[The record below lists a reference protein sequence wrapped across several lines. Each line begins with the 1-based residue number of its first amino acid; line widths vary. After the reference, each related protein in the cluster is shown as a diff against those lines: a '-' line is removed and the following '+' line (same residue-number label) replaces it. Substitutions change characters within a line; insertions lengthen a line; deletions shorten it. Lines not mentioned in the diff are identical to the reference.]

1 VGRRRASEM
10 TWANQQPAE
19 NRFGPEGPH
28 QIPYNPIMSQGA
40 AESGQPPL
48 GAPLSGHIP
57 RLPPTVRVGKRH
69 LSAEENGTAVD
80 VFTMSLGEQTIPLL
94 PFRNWG
100 QLDVY
105 KWSVQGKLPGTPAGL
120 EVTIDHVKIAG
131 ETVMVGDADG
141 CAKLEK
147 LFSDWLLLEKT
158 NLENIHKKRQAKPI
172 SAAADAASVLAPQG
186 MRYGVEMDKRGQVHI
201 KCLRGGETLSA
212 VGLTMQGFN
221 GLFTQGLM
229 REPRKLEIGAL
240 HDWVELDGELC
251 SFEHGNNE
259 AAKLEKLLNEKYLP
273 SNRLGHGTDVLIFAN
288 AASPTGFDI
297 QFPVTV
303 GGVTENRRRTF
314 NDAVLE
320 LLLEPAR
327 CGVIQ
332 PGLIIKICPPN
343 LIFKRKT
350 ADGGE
355 AYLDKGAEDI
365 VTVASDDGKQR
376 IIDLSQPVNY
386 ARLGVIELTAIFNHP
401 AVNRHSKPGME
412 PAPPTLPLIQP
423 AVPQIP
429 AREPVLKANPA
440 SATVPVPPP
449 APLVAK
455 PPAFLET
462 ALASPSIAPKP
473 QAYRLQQTEPPTDT
487 KPIPSPNTWLA
498 SILAQPPIR
507 FDWLSS
513 LLYAK
518 TAERFG
524 NSRAGS
530 IGPGSGWAVALGEVS
545 DVADPA
551 FKGIFLTQKGGFGF
565 LGRDAML
572 RFHRGVVFLGSR
584 ASVLEGIDVNLI
596 ALGLFE
602 QGDLAFVVSDGF
614 TSKFDVPQQVV
625 GRELPRL
632 SNAGATVLSKRE
644 VLVSARALEL
654 VWTVPADQPTPLEPE
669 ALESIRPAAED

>member
-1 VGRRRASEM
+1 LA
-10 TWANQQPAE
+10 
-19 NRFGPEGPH
+19 
-28 QIPYNPIMSQGA
+28 
-40 AESGQPPL
+40 
-48 GAPLSGHIP
+48 
-57 RLPPTVRVGKRH
+57 
-69 LSAEENGTAVD
+69 AEENGTAVD
-80 VFTMSLGEQTIPLL
+80 VFTMSLAEQTIPLL

-120 EVTIDHVKIAG
+120 EVAIDHVRIAG
-131 ETVMVGDADG
+131 ETVLVGDANG
-141 CAKLEK
+141 CAKLERV
-147 LFSDWLLLEKT
+147 FNDWLLLEKA
-158 NLENIHKKRQAKPI
+158 NLESIHKKRVAKPTPATAGAV
-172 SAAADAASVLAPQG
+172 SAAAPQA
-186 MRYGVEMDKRGQVHI
+186 MRYGVEVDKRGQVHI
-201 KCLRGGETLSA
+201 KCLRGGEMLSA

-221 GLFTQGLM
+221 GLFSQGLM
-229 REPRKLEIGAL
+229 RKPRVLEIGAL

-273 SNRLGHGTDVLIFAN
+273 SNRLGLGKDVLIFAN

-314 NDAVLE
+314 NDAALE
-320 LLLEPAR
+320 LLLEPTR

-350 ADGGE
+350 PEGGE
-355 AYLDKGAEDI
+355 AYLEKSAEDT
-365 VTVASDDGKQR
+365 VTVASDDSKPR

-386 ARLGVIELTAIFNHP
+386 ARLGVVELTAIFNHP
-401 AVNRHSKPGME
+401 AVNRHSKPGTD
-412 PAPPTLPLIQP
+412 PAPPTSPETQP
-423 AVPQIP
+423 AAPPIVTSQ
-429 AREPVLKANPA
+429 PVSNTNPA
-440 SATVPVPPP
+440 SVPLPVPPP
-449 APLVAK
+449 APRAAK
-455 PPAFLET
+455 PPEQVRQAV
-462 ALASPSIAPKP
+462 LASPSVAPKP
-473 QAYRLQQTEPPTDT
+473 QPDRVQQTEPPTGI

-498 SILAQPPIR
+498 SLLAQPPIR

-518 TAERFG
+518 IAERFG
-524 NSRAGS
+524 NSREGT
-530 IGPGSGWAVALGEVS
+530 IGPGSGWAVALGEVA

-584 ASVLEGIDVNLI
+584 ASVLEGIDVNLL
-596 ALGLFE
+596 AVGLFE
-602 QGDLAFVVSDGF
+602 QSDFVFVVSDGF

-625 GRELPRL
+625 GRELARL
-632 SNAGATVLSKRE
+632 SNAGAILLSKSE
-644 VLVSARALEL
+644 VFAADRALEL
-654 VWTVPADQPTPLEPE
+654 VWTVPADQSNPLEPE
-669 ALESIRPAAED
+669 ALESVRPAVED